1 MSVFVKIDTNTDNT
15 LYLYTIKRP
24 STQNV
29 AFVGFFPLI
38 WHNKDFSNLQLIPLL
53 GITLLFQCNKG
64 RCNKE
69 ICNEERY
76 EEKKKVQQRNM

>member
-38 WHNKDFSNLQLIPLL
+38 
-53 GITLLFQCNKG
+53 
-64 RCNKE
+64 
-69 ICNEERY
+69 
-76 EEKKKVQQRNM
+76 